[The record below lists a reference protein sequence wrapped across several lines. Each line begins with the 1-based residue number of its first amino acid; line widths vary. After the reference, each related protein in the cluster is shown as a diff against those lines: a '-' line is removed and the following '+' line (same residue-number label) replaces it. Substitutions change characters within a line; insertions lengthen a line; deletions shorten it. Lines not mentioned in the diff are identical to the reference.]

1 MNRNRE
7 DMTLTLADALDAVGK
22 ARADDTLKYAAT
34 HLRRLVLE
42 SIEADTAAMELRL
55 RANKLDDAP

>member
-7 DMTLTLADALDAVGK
+7 DMTLALADALEAWG
-22 ARADDTLKYAAT
+22 RAGDPCLAAT
-34 HLRRLVLE
+34 RLRRLVLE
-42 SIEADTAAMELRL
+42 SIEADTVAMELSIADL

>member
-7 DMTLTLADALDAVGK
+7 DMTLALADALEALGRTGDPC
-22 ARADDTLKYAAT
+22 LAAT
-34 HLRRLVLE
+34 HLRRRVLE
-42 SIEADTAAMELRL
+42 SIEADTAAMEMTIAEL